1 MAVNKRKVA
10 IVGCGRSGSAV
21 SFALMQSGLFAE
33 MVLVDSLT
41 QKAERTALDLAY
53 GISFVKPMNIYG
65 GGYDDLADAGII
77 VIAAGEPWVKGDTR
91 MDFIRK
97 NVNVL
102 ESIVPE
108 IAKRNTE
115 AIFLIVS
122 NPVDILTYAAL
133 KYIEIP
139 ESRIMGIGTV
149 ADTARVKSLIGKKLN
164 VDARNVH
171 AFVVGEHGRS
181 EVPIWSSARVSGVPL
196 REFFEMRGYQ
206 DPDDFLKEI
215 IKDVRKDAG
224 ELSGRKDST
233 FYGVAMATRRVC
245 EAIVR
250 DEKAVLSVSSLMYG
264 AFDIDGIA
272 LSMPAVV
279 GADGVECLVPVAMN
293 EDELDEIRKS
303 AATVR
308 SIADDVL
315 GEAR

>member
-1 MAVNKRKVA
+1 MAVNNRKVA

-21 SFALMQSGLFAE
+21 SFALMQSGLFSE
-33 MVLVDSLT
+33 MVLIDSL
-41 QKAERTALDLAY
+41 AGRADRVALDLAY
-53 GISFVKPMNIYG
+53 GISFTKSMNIYA
-65 GGYDDLADAGII
+65 GGYDDLTDAGI
-77 VIAAGEPWVKGDTR
+77 VILAAGEPRLKTDSR
-91 MDFIRK
+91 MEFIRK
-97 NVNVL
+97 NVNVF
-102 ESIVPE
+102 ESIIPE
-108 IAKRNTE
+108 VAKRNTE
-115 AIFLIVS
+115 AIFLVVT
-122 NPVDILTYAAL
+122 NPNDILTYSAL

-139 ESRIMGIGTV
+139 ESRIMGIGTIL
-149 ADTARVKSLIGKKLN
+149 DTARVKYLLGKKLN

-171 AFVVGEHGRS
+171 AFIVGEHGRS

-303 AATVR
+303 
-308 SIADDVL
+308 DVL

>member
-1 MAVNKRKVA
+1 MAVNNRKVA

-21 SFALMQSGLFAE
+21 SLFSE
-33 MVLVDSLT
+33 MVLIDSL
-41 QKAERTALDLAY
+41 AGRADRVALDLAY
-53 GISFVKPMNIYG
+53 GISFTKSMNIYA
-65 GGYDDLADAGII
+65 GGYDDLADAGI
-77 VIAAGEPWVKGDTR
+77 VILAAGEPRLKTDSR
-91 MDFIRK
+91 MEFIRK
-97 NVNVL
+97 NVNVF
-102 ESIVPE
+102 ESIIPE
-108 IAKRNTE
+108 VAKRNTE
-115 AIFLIVS
+115 AIFLVVT
-122 NPVDILTYAAL
+122 NPNDILTYSTL

-139 ESRIMGIGTV
+139 ESRIMGIGTIL
-149 ADTARVKSLIGKKLN
+149 DTARVKYLLGKKLN

-171 AFVVGEHGRS
+171 AFIVGEHGRS

>member
-1 MAVNKRKVA
+1 MAVNNRKVA

-21 SFALMQSGLFAE
+21 SFALMQSGLFSE
-33 MVLVDSLT
+33 MVLIDSL
-41 QKAERTALDLAY
+41 AGRADRVALDLAY
-53 GISFVKPMNIYG
+53 GISFTKAMNIYA

-77 VIAAGEPWVKGDTR
+77 VLAAGEPRLKSDTR
-91 MDFIRK
+91 MEFIRK
-97 NVNVL
+97 NVNVF
-102 ESIVPE
+102 ESIIPE
-108 IAKRNTE
+108 IAKRNNE
-115 AIFLIVS
+115 AIFLVVT
-122 NPVDILTYAAL
+122 NPNDILTYSTL

-139 ESRIMGIGTV
+139 ESRIMGIGTIL
-149 ADTARVKSLIGKKLN
+149 DTARVKYLLGKKLS

-171 AFVVGEHGRS
+171 AFIVGEHGRS

-233 FYGVAMATRRVC
+233 FYGVAMDTRRVC

-279 GADGVECLVPVAMN
+279 GAEGVECLVPVSMS
-293 EDELDEIRKS
+293 EEELDEIRKS

>member
-1 MAVNKRKVA
+1 MAVNNRKVA

-21 SFALMQSGLFAE
+21 SFALMQSGLFSE
-33 MVLVDSLT
+33 MVLIDSL
-41 QKAERTALDLAY
+41 AGRADRVALDLAY
-53 GISFVKPMNIYG
+53 GISFTKSMNIYA
-65 GGYDDLADAGII
+65 GGYDDLADAGI
-77 VIAAGEPWVKGDTR
+77 V
-91 MDFIRK
+91 IRK
-97 NVNVL
+97 NVNVF
-102 ESIVPE
+102 ESIIPE
-108 IAKRNTE
+108 VAKRNTE
-115 AIFLIVS
+115 AIFLVVT
-122 NPVDILTYAAL
+122 NPNDILTYSTL

-139 ESRIMGIGTV
+139 ESRIMGIGTIL
-149 ADTARVKSLIGKKLN
+149 DTARVKYLLGKKLN

-171 AFVVGEHGRS
+171 AFIVGEHGRS

>member
-1 MAVNKRKVA
+1 MAVNNRKVA

-21 SFALMQSGLFAE
+21 SFALMQSGLFSE
-33 MVLVDSLT
+33 MVLIDSL
-41 QKAERTALDLAY
+41 AGRADRVALDLAY
-53 GISFVKPMNIYG
+53 GISFTKSMNIYA
-65 GGYDDLADAGII
+65 GGYDDLADAGI
-77 VIAAGEPWVKGDTR
+77 VILAAGEPRLKTDSR
-91 MDFIRK
+91 MEFIRK
-97 NVNVL
+97 NVNVF
-102 ESIVPE
+102 ESIIPE
-108 IAKRNTE
+108 VAKRNTE
-115 AIFLIVS
+115 AIFLVVT
-122 NPVDILTYAAL
+122 NPNDILTYSTL

-139 ESRIMGIGTV
+139 ESRIMGIGTIL
-149 ADTARVKSLIGKKLN
+149 DTARVKYLLGKKLN

-171 AFVVGEHGRS
+171 AFIVGEHGRS

-233 FYGVAMATRRVC
+233 FYGVAMA
-245 EAIVR
+245 
-250 DEKAVLSVSSLMYG
+250 AVLSVSSLMYG